1 MKKIVSADELANIF
15 SQIDVDGS
23 GYIDYTEFIAAT
35 MDLKKAS
42 SEHLLERAF
51 EKFDADGSG
60 KISPQEV
67 KDILGLTNEGGA
79 INDKINK
86 IIQQVDTNSDGEIS
100 FEEFKIMMQLISD

>member
-1 MKKIVSADELANIF
+1 
-15 SQIDVDGS
+15 
-23 GYIDYTEFIAAT
+23 

-67 KDILGLTNEGGA
+67 KDLLGLTNEGGA
-79 INDKINK
+79 MNDKINEIVK
-86 IIQQVDTNSDGEIS
+86 QVDTNSDGEIS
-100 FEEFKIMMQLISD
+100 LEEFKIMMQMICE